1 MDSLSNAYVT
11 WQENTVLS
19 ESSRQP
25 PDVSKNIDD
34 SFLNSQPQC
43 FECDIPILSKNVSAN
58 ISQKEKDVSIDLNK
72 KINDQLIEIRKF
84 RHQEY
89 ISSNCNAAIDD
100 VNKDIQIGNYDTD
113 KKNNSHE
120 VVDSTHLKPK
130 QKL

>member
-1 MDSLSNAYVT
+1 MT

-43 FECDIPILSKNVSAN
+43 FECDIPILNKNVSAN
-58 ISQKEKDVSIDLNK
+58 ISQKEKDVSIDLKK

-84 RHQEY
+84 RHQEC
-89 ISSNCNAAIDD
+89 ISSSCNAAIDD
-100 VNKDIQIGNYDTD
+100 VNKDIQIDNYDTD

-120 VVDSTHLKPK
+120 VVDDTHLKPR

>member
-1 MDSLSNAYVT
+1 MT

-43 FECDIPILSKNVSAN
+43 FECDIPILNKNVSAN

-84 RHQEY
+84 RHQEC

-100 VNKDIQIGNYDTD
+100 VNKDTQIDNYDTD

-120 VVDSTHLKPK
+120 VVDGTHLKPR